1 MDILHITD
9 SLNPAGLGGYEAYL
23 HYLSA
28 ELKQGGHRSLVATQ
42 AQKRDSPESISFPN
56 YEVIFLQGNL
66 LEARKWELFSLPESE
81 RESVVE
87 KLFHPDDLEEN
98 VKQLVE
104 QLRRLIQDVK
114 PDIIHAHSTYVVFN
128 KVLEILKNGPLLD
141 EIPILVTIHGVP
153 KPLILPSGEKT
164 TDYAELISSCPFDRI
179 LGVSDFV
186 CEELKKNLPEEKGNL
201 VERLY
206 LGINLDVFRPDPEIV
221 KEWDV
226 IFMGRLEPMKS
237 VDLFPEM
244 VSILSKKFPDL
255 RVAMTGEGSLKKQL
269 LDEFEEKNVEEFVEY
284 LGVVETSKVPELI
297 NKSRVFIYPSR
308 REPFGLSIVEAMA
321 CGVPIVTTN
330 VYGPKEIVTH
340 NHDGMAISP
349 DDVLELVEAIKILLL
364 DERLRERLA
373 RNARIMVEDRFDIKK
388 HALSLVAMYEDSKR
402 ASKRKVGGV

>member
-1 MDILHITD
+1 MDILHVTD

-28 ELKQGGHRSLVATQ
+28 ELKQDGHRSLIATQ

-56 YEVIFLQGNL
+56 YEVVFLPGNL
-66 LEARKWELFSLPESE
+66 LEARKWELFSMPESE

-87 KLFHPDDLEEN
+87 KLFRPDDLEEN

-104 QLRRLIQDVK
+104 QLRLLIQEVK

-128 KVLEILKNGPLLD
+128 KVLEILKNEPFLN
-141 EIPILVTIHGVP
+141 EIPIILTIHGVP
-153 KPLILPSGEKT
+153 KPLILPSGKKT
-164 TDYAELISSCPFDRI
+164 TDYAELIASCPFDRI

-186 CEELKKNLPEEKGNL
+186 CEELKKNLPKEKVHL

-244 VSILSKKFPDL
+244 VSILSKELPDL
-255 RVAMTGEGSLKKQL
+255 RVVMTGEGSLKEQIF
-269 LDEFEEKNVEEFVEY
+269 DEFEEKDVRKFVEY
-284 LGVVETSKVPELI
+284 LGVVEISKVPELI

-340 NHDGMAISP
+340 GHDGMAISP
-349 DDVLELVEAIKILLL
+349 DNVLELAETIKTLLIDEALRK
-364 DERLRERLA
+364 RLSK
-373 RNARIMVEDRFDIKK
+373 NARKMVENRFDIKT
-388 HALSLVAMYEDSKR
+388 HALSLIAMYKDSKEHQ
-402 ASKRKVGGV
+402 KEKVSGA